1 MPDLSGQWDNRY
13 PLIIMNQNSPQDIAR
28 FLLRSHREFGVDEAI
43 SEEPTNWFE
52 KTDLPTKLPVKIG
65 GKAINTGPVQDV
77 TGREQIARRRST
89 PAPLSVDQAVGTA
102 RSVAAACKTLEELND
117 AIHNFDGCALKKTAK
132 STCIAR
138 GNPASK
144 LVFIGEAPGRDED
157 MQGVPFV
164 GRAGQLLDKMLASIN
179 LDESSVYITNIV
191 FWRPPGNRTPS
202 VQEAQTCLPFTE
214 RQIELIQPHFI
225 VLLGGAAAKLMYRTN
240 EGIMR
245 VRGKWKSCAINES
258 SYPAIATL
266 HPAYL
271 LRTTS
276 AKRLAWRDL
285 LTIRDKIDSRGT
297 KE

>member
-1 MPDLSGQWDNRY
+1 
-13 PLIIMNQNSPQDIAR
+13 MNQISPQDIAR
-28 FLLRSHREFGVDEAI
+28 SLLRTYREFGVDEAI

-52 KTDLPTKLPVKIG
+52 KSDLPAASTNDIAEKRL
-65 GKAINTGPVQDV
+65 NTEPAHGD
-77 TGREQIARRRST
+77 TGRQQSAGRRPA

-102 RSVAAACKTLEELND
+102 RSVAAACKTLDELNN
-117 AIHNFDGCALKKTAK
+117 AIQNFDGCALKKTAK

-144 LVFIGEAPGRDED
+144 LLFIGEAPGRDED
-157 MQGVPFV
+157 MQGIPFV
-164 GRAGQLLDKMLASIN
+164 GRAGQLLDKMLASID

-214 RQIELIQPHFI
+214 RQIELIEPHFI

-245 VRGKWKSCAINES
+245 LRGKWKSCAINET

-271 LRTTS
+271 LRTAT

-285 LTIRDKIDSRGT
+285 LTIRDKIDSLGA
-297 KE
+297 KD